1 MGILKSID
9 KSKRP
14 ISSDDII
21 LKMSHIRKTFG
32 TVIALKDVS
41 LSVKQGHIHAICGE
55 NGASKS
61 TLMNVLSG
69 VYPHGTYD
77 GQIEYGGKEVKYQ
90 SLRDSEKDGIV
101 IIHQELAL
109 SPFLSIAEN
118 IFLFFEQKK
127 GFKIDWHK
135 TREKALAI
143 MKKVG
148 LDESP
153 DTPINQIGVGKQQL
167 VEIAKAISKDVKVLI
182 LDEPASALNDD
193 DSLHLL
199 QLIENLRDEAGVSS
213 VIISHKLNEIS
224 LIADEVSIIRDGESI
239 GDEILIDATHPLDE
253 EILIARMVGRT
264 LDSRYPPRDKRIGE
278 EMLAIKDWTVYH
290 PEDPQRK
297 IVDQLSLNVKAGE
310 IIGLAGLMGSG
321 RTEFAM
327 SFFGQAYG
335 TKISGEVLLKGKKVF
350 FHNVNQAIKHG
361 IAYVSEDRKTYG
373 LNLLQNIRENTVL
386 AGLNRISNKFGVID
400 KHQEIIS
407 ADGLRQHLH
416 TKSSSIETNVSTLSG
431 GNQQKVVFS
440 KWLFNSP
447 DILILDEPTRGIDVG
462 AKYEIYEA
470 INSLAGN
477 GKAVIVISSE
487 LPEILGICDRIYTIS
502 NGKVTGCF
510 EKEAA
515 TQESLMKYM
524 TL

>member
-1 MGILKSID
+1 
-9 KSKRP
+9 
-14 ISSDDII
+14 
-21 LKMSHIRKTFG
+21 
-32 TVIALKDVS
+32 
-41 LSVKQGHIHAICGE
+41 
-55 NGASKS
+55 
-61 TLMNVLSG
+61 
-69 VYPHGTYD
+69 
-77 GQIEYGGKEVKYQ
+77 
-90 SLRDSEKDGIV
+90 
-101 IIHQELAL
+101 
-109 SPFLSIAEN
+109 
-118 IFLFFEQKK
+118 
-127 GFKIDWHK
+127 
-135 TREKALAI
+135 

-182 LDEPASALNDD
+182 LDEPTSALNDD

-327 SFFGQAYG
+327 SFL
-335 TKISGEVLLKGKKVF
+335 V
-350 FHNVNQAIKHG
+350 KHMG
-361 IAYVSEDRKTYG
+361 RK
-373 LNLLQNIRENTVL
+373 
-386 AGLNRISNKFGVID
+386 
-400 KHQEIIS
+400 
-407 ADGLRQHLH
+407 
-416 TKSSSIETNVSTLSG
+416 
-431 GNQQKVVFS
+431 
-440 KWLFNSP
+440 
-447 DILILDEPTRGIDVG
+447 
-462 AKYEIYEA
+462 
-470 INSLAGN
+470 
-477 GKAVIVISSE
+477 
-487 LPEILGICDRIYTIS
+487 
-502 NGKVTGCF
+502 
-510 EKEAA
+510 
-515 TQESLMKYM
+515 
-524 TL
+524 